1 MKKKS
6 IIIGIVLSVIV
17 VGIALIRISASNV
30 SASLTMEEA
39 KSLAQAQF
47 PGEVVEIEFEKMGS
61 KAVYEVKIEGE
72 GKSYELWLDGNTG
85 EVLRLE
91 EKASFSSNVDVEA
104 EAEGSVSKS
113 NGDKQKTN
121 NGDESSSDDSANDDK
136 SENTTKVEGEAEAE
150 VKTEADGSKDS
161 KKDDTSTGNQ
171 NDDSEAQDDQGNSGG
186 LLNIEVPILKEA
198 AIEIALNEINVNGT
212 IKEIELDDDD
222 GRLYYDIELYT
233 DTHEIEMEI
242 DAYTGEVLSISTEY
256 ED

>member
-17 VGIALIRISASNV
+17 VGIALFRISASNV
-30 SASLTMEEA
+30 SASITMEEA

-61 KAVYEVKIEGE
+61 KAVYEVKIVGQ

-91 EKASFSSNVDVEA
+91 EKASFSSNVEV
-104 EAEGSVSKS
+104 EAEGSVSNNS
-113 NGDKQKTN
+113 NSDNPQTSDDN
-121 NGDESSSDDSANDDK
+121 ESSSNGSSNDQ
-136 SENTTKVEGEAEAE
+136 SENTTKVEGESEAD
-150 VKTEADGSKDS
+150 VKTETNGSTDS
-161 KKDDTSTGNQ
+161 QKDDQSTGNQ
-171 NDDSEAQDDQGNSGG
+171 GDDSKDDQGNSGG
-186 LLNIEVPILKEA
+186 ILNLEVPILKEA

-222 GRLYYDIELYT
+222 GRLYYEIELYT
-233 DTHEIEMEI
+233 DTHEIDMEI